1 MAPPELEFAF
11 EARITVGAPLGLG
24 RTAAGERRIIPITGG
39 TFAGPKLTG
48 RILPGGADWQL
59 IRADGVA
66 DIDARYTLE
75 TDAGELIYVANRG
88 LRHGPPAVMASLAKG
103 EPVDPAQYYFRTVP
117 TFETAAAG
125 CAWLTR
131 ALFIGV
137 GERRPDRVVLRF
149 WEVL

>member
-103 EPVDPAQYYFRTVP
+103 EPVDPAQYSSAP
-117 TFETAAAG
+117 
-125 CAWLTR
+125 C
-131 ALFIGV
+131 
-137 GERRPDRVVLRF
+137 RRSRPPPRGARG
-149 WEVL
+149 